1 MSRSIQLRKAE
12 MEVTPAVGGNLIIR
26 NKVPLGKCPDN
37 LCEWLHS
44 NADKFGEKA
53 FLRQRNPEGGWYSL
67 SFVETL
73 SKVNQISNCLVEM
86 ELDESRP
93 IAILSENSINFAL
106 TQLAAMQIG
115 LAVTPISFAYSAI
128 SQTGGHIKH
137 ILDVSGASVLV
148 MSDADLHMPKLK
160 QRELGDLQLYA
171 FSNSEKYSGVQPFEK
186 LFAEEAKL
194 SPAAQK
200 CFDAVSPETLGKV
213 QFTSGSTNLPKGV
226 KVTHHMMVS
235 NQIGIGQMWP
245 FVGED
250 EVIIDWLPWN
260 HTFGG
265 NFVSNM
271 MLMHGGTFHID
282 NGNPTPLGLEKTI
295 ANIKEV
301 LPTIYFSVP
310 RGYTALCAKMKVDE
324 ELKQA
329 FFKNLKFIFTAAAA
343 LDQATFSSLKKM
355 SVEVR
360 GEEIPFFA
368 GWGTTETAPDATL
381 VYWPMIDERVIGL
394 PIPGVEI
401 KMTPDP
407 SGKTELRVRGA
418 CISSGYFNNPEA
430 TSAAFDE
437 DGFYKTQDG
446 GKFLDPD
453 NPEAGLLFDGR
464 TSEDFKLNSGTWVFN
479 SGLRN
484 SINALGQPFMLEVVV
499 AAPNRPFL
507 AGMVFPNIPVLRN
520 KFEAAAVK
528 HAENET
534 FLHNTDIVNFFRNFF
549 QQHNS
554 THKGSSTRF
563 ERFTLLSDA
572 PRIDKNETTDKG
584 YINQMAVLKQRED
597 IVEKLYAETLPDDVW
612 EVDNS

>member
-1 MSRSIQLRKAE
+1 
-12 MEVTPAVGGNLIIR
+12 
-26 NKVPLGKCPDN
+26 
-37 LCEWLHS
+37 
-44 NADKFGEKA
+44 
-53 FLRQRNPEGGWYSL
+53 
-67 SFVETL
+67 
-73 SKVNQISNCLVEM
+73 
-86 ELDESRP
+86 
-93 IAILSENSINFAL
+93 
-106 TQLAAMQIG
+106 
-115 LAVTPISFAYSAI
+115 
-128 SQTGGHIKH
+128 
-137 ILDVSGASVLV
+137 
-148 MSDADLHMPKLK
+148 
-160 QRELGDLQLYA
+160 
-171 FSNSEKYSGVQPFEK
+171 
-186 LFAEEAKL
+186 
-194 SPAAQK
+194 
-200 CFDAVSPETLGKV
+200 
-213 QFTSGSTNLPKGV
+213 
-226 KVTHHMMVS
+226 MMTS
-235 NQIGIGQMWP
+235 NQVGIGQMWP

-295 ANIKEV
+295 KNIKEV
-301 LPTIYFSVP
+301 QPTIYFSVP

-343 LDQATFSSLKKM
+343 LDQATFNSLKEL

-360 GEEIPFFA
+360 GDEIPFFA

-418 CISSGYFNNPEA
+418 CISSGYINNPEA

-437 DGFYKTQDG
+437 EGFYKTQDG

-464 TSEDFKLNSGTWVFN
+464 TAEDFKLNSGTWVFN

-507 AGMVFPNIPVLRN
+507 AGMVFTNIPVLRN
-520 KFEAAAVK
+520 KFEAAAAK
-528 HAENET
+528 HAENDE
-534 FLHNTDIVNFFRNFF
+534 FLQNAEIVDFFRDVF

-563 ERFTLLSDA
+563 ERFTLLSEA

-612 EVDNS
+612 EVNNS

>member
-1 MSRSIQLRKAE
+1 MGRTLQWRKAE
-12 MEVTPAVGGNLIIR
+12 MEVSPAEGASLIIR

-37 LCEWLHS
+37 LCEWLHR
-44 NADKFGEKA
+44 NADKFAVKV
-53 FLRQRNPEGGWYSL
+53 FLRQRNPEGGWDSL
-67 SFVETL
+67 TFLETL
-73 SKVNQISNCLVEM
+73 SKVNQISNRLVEL

-93 IAILSENSINFAL
+93 LAILSENSINFAL

-115 LAVTPISFAYSAI
+115 LAVAPISFAYSAI
-128 SQTGGHIKH
+128 SQTGSHIKH

-148 MSDADLHMPKLK
+148 MSDADLHMSKLK
-160 QRELGDLQLYA
+160 QWELGDLRLYA
-171 FSNSEKYSGVQPFEK
+171 FSNSEKHSGVQPFEK
-186 LFAEEAKL
+186 LFAEESKL
-194 SPAAQK
+194 STAAQK
-200 CFDAVSPETLGKV
+200 RFDAVTPETLGKV

-226 KVTHHMMVS
+226 KVTHHMMTS
-235 NQIGIGQMWP
+235 NQVGVGQMWP

-295 ANIKEV
+295 ENIKEV

-343 LDQATFSSLKKM
+343 LDKATFNSLKKM

-360 GEEIPFFA
+360 GDEIPFFA

-381 VYWPMIDERVIGL
+381 VYWPMKDERVIGL

-430 TSAAFDE
+430 TSGAFDE

-484 SINALGQPFMLEVVV
+484 SINALGQPFMIEVVV

-507 AGMVFPNIPVLRN
+507 AGMIFPNIPVLRN
-520 KFEAAAVK
+520 KFEAAAL
-528 HAENET
+528 EYPEIEG
-534 FLHNTDIVNFFRNFF
+534 FLQSIEVVNFFRNVF

-554 THKGSSTRF
+554 THKGSSTCF
-563 ERFTLLSDA
+563 ERFTLLSEA

-584 YINQMAVLKQRED
+584 YINQMEVLKQREN
-597 IVEKLYAETLPDDVW
+597 IVERLYAETLPEDVW
-612 EVDNS
+612 QV

>member
-37 LCEWLHS
+37 LCEWLHR

-194 SPAAQK
+194 SPVAQK

-520 KFEAAAVK
+520 KFEAAA
-528 HAENET
+528 
-534 FLHNTDIVNFFRNFF
+534 
-549 QQHNS
+549 
-554 THKGSSTRF
+554 
-563 ERFTLLSDA
+563 
-572 PRIDKNETTDKG
+572 
-584 YINQMAVLKQRED
+584 
-597 IVEKLYAETLPDDVW
+597 
-612 EVDNS
+612 